1 LVHFKRKLAIAT
13 TTLAAAAF
21 AGGAYAATQ
30 DSPDHQRQAFLNDVA
45 NRLHVTPQEL
55 SAAVEAAFGDQLSA
69 AVKAGRLTQAEAD
82 TLAQR
87 AKQRGF
93 LPLWLGGPGL
103 REQSPG
109 GRQAFAPTSHGHG
122 PVMTAAAGY
131 LGLSATALDDQRRAG
146 KTLAQIARSRGKS
159 TEGLKQ
165 AMLAPIKSRLDRAVA
180 GKRITSAQE
189 QHILSMLS
197 SRISDRID
205 DPSPSPASAPKSSP
219 PPAA

>member
-1 LVHFKRKLAIAT
+1 MHFKRKLAIAT

-45 NRLHVTPQEL
+45 KRLNVSPQRL
-55 SAAVEAAFGDQLSA
+55 SSALKAAFADQLNA

-82 TLAQR
+82 ALAQR
-87 AKQRGF
+87 AEQRGF
-93 LPLWLGGPGL
+93 LPLWLGAPDPGEGPGWP
-103 REQSPG
+103 R
-109 GRQAFAPTSHGHG
+109 AFAPAADGHG
-122 PVMTAAAGY
+122 LLMSAAAGY
-131 LGLSATALDDQRRAG
+131 LGLSATGLDDQLRAG

-165 AMLAPIKSRLDRAVA
+165 AMLTPIKSRLDQAVA

-189 QHILSMLS
+189 QRILSTLS
-197 SRISDRID
+197 SRIGERINGTPPD
-205 DPSPSPASAPKSSP
+205 FSSAPKAAPSPAA
-219 PPAA
+219 